1 METPVTDTTKLPFD
15 FEAFACTVFCA
26 FVSHGD
32 NNEAAMRSALT
43 EAGFDAL
50 LAKSDR
56 ADALEAENAR
66 LRELVFAC
74 YAGLGGECDLPEPW
88 LDALSHAGHG
98 EPFSVEGLLPFTSS
112 QRVELAA
119 LKARIEGLVEKWRSE
134 LITVPPPPNGGS
146 AKSYNCALTATANEL
161 AALLPADGEGRADGC
176 R

>member
-56 ADALEAENAR
+56 ADALEAGVR
-66 LRELVFAC
+66 KLVKKWRADESILPADEFA
-74 YAGLGGECDLPEPW
+74 D
-88 LDALSHAGHG
+88 
-98 EPFSVEGLLPFTSS
+98 
-112 QRVELAA
+112 ELA
-119 LKARIEGLVEKWRSE
+119 S
-134 LITVPPPPNGGS
+134 
-146 AKSYNCALTATANEL
+146 
-161 AALLPADGEGRADGC
+161 LLPADGEVDGG
-176 R
+176 